1 MAQKKDKPVVPAVNL
16 TTGWLGE
23 QFCLLLETEDVL
35 VAAPLDME
43 TRQALAAELLKGPS
57 LDLGGGEVDKGGE
70 SLNEGVLQ

>member
-57 LDLGGGEVDKGGE
+57 LDLGGGEVDKGDVVVDG
-70 SLNEGVLQ
+70 GKLQ